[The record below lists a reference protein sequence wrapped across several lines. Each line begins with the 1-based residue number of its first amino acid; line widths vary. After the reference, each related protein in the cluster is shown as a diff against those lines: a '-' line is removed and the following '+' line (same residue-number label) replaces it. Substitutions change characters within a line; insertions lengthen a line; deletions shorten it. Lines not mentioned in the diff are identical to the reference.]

1 LSYGYD
7 ITFTDSEGFDLG
19 AMPSL
24 SRSAEKLARISIPF
38 SKEDLDASQAS
49 ASDLKLSFYSAFTS
63 PPQWVEAQKVT
74 VSDGFVHGWVDH
86 FSKWA
91 ITVAPPELRP
101 STVPNVM
108 SKGLTEKKF
117 GQRWFESSWLGT
129 FHDAGS
135 GWIYHGDHGWLY
147 SAVDGAG
154 NYWLYH
160 ANLGWLWTGPN
171 FYGNAQGH
179 RFLFSQSLD
188 SWLFFDSSAKNFF
201 VYKNESRVNHAGAAV
216 GP

>member
-1 LSYGYD
+1 MTGQ
-7 ITFTDSEGFDLG
+7 
-19 AMPSL
+19 AQ
-24 SRSAEKLARISIPF
+24 ISIPF
-38 SKEDLDASQAS
+38 TQADLDANQAS
-49 ASDLKLSFYSAFTS
+49 ASDLTLSYYYATTDSWQPVPA
-63 PPQWVEAQKVT
+63 T
-74 VSDGFVHGWVDH
+74 VSNGYLHAWVDH

-117 GQRWFESSWLGT
+117 GERWFESSWLGT

-147 SAVDGAG
+147 SADDGAE

-179 RFLFSQSLD
+179 RFLFSQSFD
-188 SWLFFDSSAKNFF
+188 SWLFFDSGAKNFF
-201 VYKNESRVNHAGAAV
+201 VYKDASRVNHTGAILNDL
-216 GP
+216 